1 MIITLKQLDKR
12 GACKGQRDLFEKLF
26 GASVEITKELCI
38 KHASDFD
45 WTWATKNFL
54 SAPAQVEYG
63 KACAPAQVEYDKA
76 CASALVEYGKA
87 RASAHVEYD
96 KARAPAQVEYD
107 KARASAQVEYGKA
120 CASAFA
126 DAALP

>member
-12 GACKGQRDLFEKLF
+12 SACTGQRDLFEKLF

-45 WTWATKNFL
+45 WTWAAKNFL
-54 SAPAQVEYG
+54 SAPAQVEY
-63 KACAPAQVEYDKA
+63 DKA
-76 CASALVEYGKA
+76 L
-87 RASAHVEYD
+87 
-96 KARAPAQVEYD
+96 
-107 KARASAQVEYGKA
+107 ASAQVEYGKA

>member
-1 MIITLKQLDKR
+1 MIITLKQLDNR

-54 SAPAQVEYG
+54 SASAQVEYDKACASAQVEYD

-76 CASALVEYGKA
+76 CAPAWA
-87 RASAHVEYD
+87 EYD
-96 KARAPAQVEYD
+96 
-107 KARASAQVEYGKA
+107 KA

-126 DAALP
+126 DAALS